1 MDFTGAVIKIGT
13 SGQNQV
19 IPMSVFCTPIHRVL
33 KNQFSNGGVRQLC
46 TAKHFQVKGFYRAN
60 FALFLKLTS
69 RTIIHNQVVCL
80 R

>member
-1 MDFTGAVIKIGT
+1 MDFTGAAIKIGT

-19 IPMSVFCTPIHRVL
+19 IPMRVFCTPIHRVL
-33 KNQFSNGGVRQLC
+33 KKQFSDGGVRQLC
-46 TAKHFQVKGFYRAN
+46 TAKHFQVKGFSRAN

-69 RTIIHNQVVCL
+69 RTIIHNQVVFL